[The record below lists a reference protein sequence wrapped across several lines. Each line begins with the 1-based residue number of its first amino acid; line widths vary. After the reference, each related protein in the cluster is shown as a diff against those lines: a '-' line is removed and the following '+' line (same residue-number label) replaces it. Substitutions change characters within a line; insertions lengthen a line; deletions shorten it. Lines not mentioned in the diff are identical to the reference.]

1 MRVFLDTNI
10 LVDVI
15 ADRKPFSSHAVEIFR
30 RAETGS
36 IQLFTSSHS
45 LATTYYLLRKY
56 VDERRLREILLHV
69 MDFVEVVAVDRD
81 AVQKGLRSRHKDLED
96 ALQIVC
102 ASSISGLSCIVTRN
116 VRDFKTSEIVVLT
129 PDEFCLKY

>member
-10 LVDVI
+10 LVDLI

-30 RAETGS
+30 QAEMGKV
-36 IQLFTSSHS
+36 QLFASSHS
-45 LATTYYLLRKY
+45 LATTYYLLKKY
-56 VDERRLREILLHV
+56 VDERRLREIILHM

-81 AVQKGLRSRHKDLED
+81 ALQKGLRSRHKDLED

-102 ASSISGLSCIVTRN
+102 ASSISGISCIVTRN
-116 VRDFKTSEIVVLT
+116 VRDFKTSEIAVFT

>member
-30 RAETGS
+30 QAETGRV
-36 IQLFTSSHS
+36 QLFTSSHS
-45 LATTYYLLRKY
+45 LATTYYLLKKY

-69 MDFVEVVAVDRD
+69 MDFVEVVAVDCD
-81 AVQKGLRSRHKDLED
+81 ALQKGLRSRHKDLED
-96 ALQIVC
+96 AIQIVC

-129 PDEFCLKY
+129 PDEFCLKH

>member
-1 MRVFLDTNI
+1 M
-10 LVDVI
+10 
-15 ADRKPFSSHAVEIFR
+15 
-30 RAETGS
+30 
-36 IQLFTSSHS
+36 
-45 LATTYYLLRKY
+45 
-56 VDERRLREILLHV
+56 DERRLREILLHV

-81 AVQKGLRSRHKDLED
+81 AMQKGLRSRHKDLED
-96 ALQIVC
+96 AIQIVC